1 MMGRLAG
8 LTVCALLSLMPMAE
22 AADLAGTWQGSIQ
35 HGPTQTRYVLKIL
48 HARTGY
54 RGSWYILGPERPGSP
69 AKGDM
74 TSAIVVNGRSVNFT
88 LDQTLD
94 NFTGTISPDGKSLS
108 GNWLCCWGPQKPQA
122 LTLMRATAKSAWVVD
137 PSPHKIRLVPVE
149 KGVKLEVLDW
159 GGNGPPLIFLAGLG
173 NTAHV
178 FDDFAPKFTGKH
190 HVYAITRRGFGAS
203 SVPPPV
209 GDNYDSDR
217 LGDDVLAVMAGLKI
231 DRPVVA
237 GHSISGEEL
246 TSIGTRHPE
255 KVAGLIYLDAI
266 SSSRAYY
273 AEATDTYEVDIDML
287 RRDLDR
293 FPPAGDR
300 VSDMRSAIE
309 ALQILMPRVKQE
321 LSKIH
326 DELPNVANDPGSPWS
341 PQQQAVQA
349 ISNGEHKY
357 GAIKAPALVVSPSP
371 PACGSDCNSPPA
383 KKFEALVTAY
393 VSAFQTGNPN
403 AQIVLLP
410 HASHYIWRSNE
421 AQVEQDMNA
430 FMDGLK

>member
-1 MMGRLAG
+1 MGRLAG
-8 LTVCALLSLMPMAE
+8 LTLCALLSLITAAE
-22 AADLAGTWQGSIQ
+22 AADLTGIWQGSIQ
-35 HGPTQTRYVLKIL
+35 HGATQTQYVLKIS
-48 HARTGY
+48 HTRKDY

-69 AKGDM
+69 ASGDT
-74 TSAIVVNGRSVNFT
+74 TSAIAVNGRNINFT

-94 NFTGTISPDGKSLS
+94 NFTGTLSPDGKSIS

-122 LTLMRATAKSAWVVD
+122 LTLMRATAKTAWVVD

-178 FDDFAPKFTGKH
+178 FDDFAPKFTGRH

-217 LGDDVLAVMAGLKI
+217 LGDDILAVMDALKI
-231 DRPVVA
+231 ERPLIA
-237 GHSISGEEL
+237 GHSVSGEEL

-273 AEATDTYEVDIDML
+273 APGTDTYEVDIDML

-300 VSDMRSAIE
+300 VSDMRAAIE
-309 ALQILMPRVKQE
+309 ELQILMPKVEQE

-326 DELPNVANDPGSPWS
+326 DELPTLANDPGSPWS
-341 PQQQAVQA
+341 PQEQAVHA
-349 ISNGEHKY
+349 IGNGEHKY
-357 GAIKAPALVVSPSP
+357 GSIKAPALVISPSP
-371 PACGSDCNSPPA
+371 PACGSACDSPPA
-383 KKFEALVTAY
+383 KKFEALVATFIT
-393 VSAFQTGNPN
+393 AFQAGNPT
-403 AQIVLLP
+403 ARIVLLP
-410 HASHYIWRSNE
+410 HASHQVWRSNPD
-421 AQVEQDMNA
+421 QVEQDMNA
-430 FMDGLK
+430 FMDGLH